1 MTVNRALCQCGM
13 SCCLRHG
20 SWSLPRG
27 VCLPGQCCWCGGA
40 AGVGPQS
47 WKSRGLYL
55 PLQLSLFSSSPDLY
69 RHLHRPLVHKVLAL
83 VCPVRHLVVP
93 GLGQAAAG
101 RPAHPVLQTLG
112 HLEVHEG
119 LFPCLREYQALGRKV
134 PLRPHLCGDRRS
146 VEQKAGWEAEAW
158 ARPWKSIASLWLWD
172 LGPIWLLMNE

>member
-119 LFPCLREYQALGRKV
+119 LFPCLREYQALGEKGPPV
-134 PLRPHLCGDRRS
+134 AS
-146 VEQKAGWEAEAW
+146 
-158 ARPWKSIASLWLWD
+158 SLWGQEVCGAESW
-172 LGPIWLLMNE
+172 LGGRSLGEAMEEHSFSLAVGPGANMVTDE